1 MSLESL
7 NKRIKTT
14 TDLRD
19 IVSTMKMLSSV
30 SIGPYEKALV
40 SLREYGKTV
49 EDAFLG
55 LLLNGGIETKP
66 KTFDKAQTKTLALLI
81 GTDNGLVGKFNRDV
95 LNASKEY
102 FAEQNIAP
110 QNVSYVCVGKRLGII
125 CDASNRGALKAT
137 YAISNSLKE
146 IASIAFS
153 VLIKID
159 ELVRTGGID
168 EVIVFHTLKDSG
180 APQRIVH
187 VQLMP
192 LPYKHFIDL
201 KKQKWEGRSL
211 PMIAASSAELFSSL
225 SREYLTVVLAGS
237 LTASLAA
244 EHYAR
249 MVNMQQAEKNIDK
262 SLEEMNLTY
271 QQARQTDITD
281 ELIDIVSGAE
291 AMKAPAKKRQFHDKS
306 SKGLTN
312 ATKKAKNKKSI
323 STKGQKHD

>member
-40 SLREYGKTV
+40 SLREYAKTV

-55 LLLNGGIETKP
+55 LILNGGIKKP
-66 KTFDKAQTKTLALLI
+66 VKPSDKMKIKVLALLI

-95 LNASKEY
+95 LNTARDY
-102 FAEQNIAP
+102 FKEQNISDK
-110 QNVSYVCVGKRLGII
+110 NISYLCVGKRLGIMTQN
-125 CDASNRGALKAT
+125 AAGTALKST

-146 IASIAFS
+146 IAEIATS
-153 VLIKID
+153 VLVKID
-159 ELVRTGGID
+159 ELLRMEGTSQ
-168 EVIVFHTLKDSG
+168 VIVFHTLKDVA
-180 APQRIVH
+180 APSRVVH
-187 VQLMP
+187 TQLMP
-192 LPYKHFIDL
+192 LPYDHFMSL
-201 KKQKWEGRSL
+201 KKQKWESRSV
-211 PMIAASSAELFSSL
+211 PMIPTTGAALFSAL

-249 MVNMQQAEKNIDK
+249 MINMQQAEKNIDK
-262 SLEEMNLTY
+262 SLEDMNLTY

-291 AMKAPAKKRQFHDKS
+291 AMKITPKKRQFHDKAS
-306 SKGLTN
+306 NGLTKS
-312 ATKKAKNKKSI
+312 KKVVKNKKNI
-323 STKGQKHD
+323 STKG